1 MGAAS
6 RGRAR
11 CATVAALPE
20 FSVMAVGLIAVRP
33 HRTAGAG
40 FSINAAVNP
49 VVIVSGYL
57 AALVVLIV
65 FGIWGFRLA
74 SRDIGNDGR
83 NRGPEGPES
92 EPPTPTEGREADLAD
107 SAPDRQE
114 KVPAGVR

>member
-1 MGAAS
+1 MGVA
-6 RGRAR
+6 RGGRAR

-20 FSVMAVGLIAVRP
+20 FSVMAIGLIAVRP

-40 FSINAAVNP
+40 FSVNAAVDP
-49 VVIVSGYL
+49 IVIVSGYL

-74 SRDIGNDGR
+74 SRDTGNDGR
-83 NRGPEGPES
+83 NRGPEGPDW
-92 EPPTPTEGREADLAD
+92 EPPTPTGGQEADLED